1 MYPTVIKLS
10 TVSKHRRLAQ
20 LINYSDFKFVAKNY
34 SKIKIFYVSSYF
46 RTVVGDSLAAFGDF
60 RRPCPLHGCFPRKK
74 KEYFYHGRTPVKQ
87 ELGRQTARGGDRCPD
102 PRDSHASRTRPRS
115 PRAHAARCAHP
126 CLPARPARP
135 RPLAPGPAPR
145 PHRLLQASPQSP
157 PPLPPRHP
165 PHPRPYRAVP
175 ETQRPDPFLHLPSHR
190 NRKPPAPALG
200 GRPGSGDHFVAA
212 RREGVAVS
220 ARHLDEKGSGGGGC
234 GRRTGTPSRCSKLTS
249 STPTP
254 CKPSSRPPPSSLPVL
269 IPAPPHIPCRFCSS
283 SLVRAHALLVSLS
296 ASVIERVLGGFGGAA
311 SRRRRLLGLLP
322 GLRNAAAREGDRLTD
337 RAPVRPPPLGSVVV
351 VALSVHARVAKRQ

>member
-1 MYPTVIKLS
+1 VLTPVCLRARHARAHS
-10 TVSKHRRLAQ
+10 RPALPRA
-20 LINYSDFKFVAKNY
+20 LI
-34 SKIKIFYVSSYF
+34 VSS
-46 RTVVGDSLAAFGDF
+46 
-60 RRPCPLHGCFPRKK
+60 RPPLKAH
-74 KEYFYHGRTPVKQ
+74 H
-87 ELGRQTARGGDRCPD
+87 RCP
-102 PRDSHASRTRPRS
+102 HAT
-115 PRAHAARCAHP
+115 HP
-126 CLPARPARP
+126 TP
-135 RPLAPGPAPR
+135 
-145 PHRLLQASPQSP
+145 P
-157 PPLPPRHP
+157 PPLPRGARDPEA
-165 PHPRPYRAVP
+165 RPLSSP
-175 ETQRPDPFLHLPSHR
+175 PSHR

-283 SLVRAHALLVSLS
+283 SLVRAHVLLVSLS